1 MVDGEYMVRLLGKG
15 KFLKETVVG
24 ICTKRRVPFLIGK
37 DCSLVIGVIGVPPPS
52 LPVTVLE
59 NKRNWFI
66 HSSVTV
72 AVYCKVNCVLAS
84 VKLSAGSEL

>member
-1 MVDGEYMVRLLGKG
+1 MVSIWFVCWGKVNFKG
-15 KFLKETVVG
+15 NCSWHLHKTEGTV
-24 ICTKRRVPFLIGK
+24 LIGK

>member
-1 MVDGEYMVRLLGKG
+1 MVDGEYIVRLLGKG

-24 ICTKRRVPFLIGK
+24 ICTKRRVPFLVGK

-59 NKRNWFI
+59 NKKKL
-66 HSSVTV
+66 
-72 AVYCKVNCVLAS
+72 VYPFFCNRCCIL
-84 VKLSAGSEL
+84 

>member
-1 MVDGEYMVRLLGKG
+1 MV
-15 KFLKETVVG
+15 
-24 ICTKRRVPFLIGK
+24 GK

-84 VKLSAGSEL
+84 VKLSAGANCDNSNTANQWNYQLKVEARYWRT